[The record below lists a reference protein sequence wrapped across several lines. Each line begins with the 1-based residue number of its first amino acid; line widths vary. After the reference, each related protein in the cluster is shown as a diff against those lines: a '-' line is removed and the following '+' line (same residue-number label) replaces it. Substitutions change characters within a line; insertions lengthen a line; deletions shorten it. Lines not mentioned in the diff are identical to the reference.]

1 VNKYFAHLRPLER
14 RLAVGVLVV
23 VIVVLNAW
31 LIWPHFSDW
40 SRLEARLKT
49 ARLTLANYQTAVA
62 QATNYEAQ
70 VKSLEGQ
77 GEFVAP
83 EDQAINFMR
92 TIQSQAEA
100 SGVGK
105 ANYSR
110 SIMHT
115 NDAFFIEQVQNINV
129 VATDQQLVDFLY
141 KLGSGAS
148 MIRVRDLELQPDG
161 PRQHLNASI
170 KLVASYQKNPAP
182 PAATPAPVATPA
194 PAVKSAPAAKTAP
207 AAPASTTAPAKSRP
221 VTKKAK

>member
-1 VNKYFAHLRPLER
+1 MKKYFAHLRPLER
-14 RLAVGVLVV
+14 RLAVGVLV
-23 VIVVLNAW
+23 ILIIVLNW
-31 LIWPHFSDW
+31 VFIWPHFADW
-40 SRLEARLKT
+40 GNLRGRLDSARRKLE
-49 ARLTLANYQTAVA
+49 LYQTAVV
-62 QATNYEAQ
+62 QMTNYQAQ

-77 GEFVAP
+77 GEFVAL

-92 TIQSQAEA
+92 TIQAQAEA
-100 SGVGK
+100 SGVGR

-161 PRQHLNASI
+161 PRLHLNANI
-170 KLVASYQKNPAP
+170 RLVASYQKNPA
-182 PAATPAPVATPA
+182 A
-194 PAVKSAPAAKTAP
+194 SADA
-207 AAPASTTAPAKSRP
+207 AAPANSKPLTKTAK
-221 VTKKAK
+221 